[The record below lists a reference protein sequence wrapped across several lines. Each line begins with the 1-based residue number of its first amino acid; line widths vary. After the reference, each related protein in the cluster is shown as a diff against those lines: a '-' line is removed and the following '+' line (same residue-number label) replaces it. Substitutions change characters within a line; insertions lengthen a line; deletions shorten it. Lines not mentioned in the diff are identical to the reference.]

1 MRGAGVCVA
10 VALLATRAHAE
21 DASSLRAEGEDFAK
35 RGLYAEA
42 IEKFKAADRL
52 EPRAQHACMI
62 GLAYLRRDIWAQA
75 ELFLARCKQRSR
87 SGEPLPEWVEDAD
100 KQLADGL
107 ANANVSTVNIVVKPA
122 TAAASVRISGFAPD
136 ETFDPQTMH
145 LPAGTYTLT
154 ISSSG
159 FPSVEKKLELAGTHD
174 TVDVLVDFDAPP
186 PDPVELGVEL
196 SKVPRPRR
204 GTPWLVTGGVLAA
217 FGVGFHIYAA
227 VVRERLKTTRD
238 EYFENETRFDVSRAG
253 AIIGYSA
260 AAVTLGIGL
269 YLRYRDPD
277 NGAILIGA
285 IASDSAY
292 VGVEWRR

>member
-1 MRGAGVCVA
+1 MRCAALCVA
-10 VALLATRAHAE
+10 LAMLSARAHAD
-21 DASSLRAEGEDFAK
+21 DASSLRTEAEDLAK

-62 GLAYLRRDIWAQA
+62 GLAYLRREIWAQA

-87 SGEPLPEWVEDAD
+87 SGEPLPEWIEDAD
-100 KQLADGL
+100 RQLADGL
-107 ANANVSTVNIVVKPA
+107 ATASVSTVSIVVKPA

-145 LPAGTYTLT
+145 LPAGTYTLA

-159 FPSVEKKLELAGTHD
+159 YSPVERTIELAGTHD
-174 TVDVLVDFDAPP
+174 TVEVVVDLDAPP
-186 PDPVELGVEL
+186 PPAEPPVEIRD
-196 SKVPRPRR
+196 RPAAARR
-204 GTPWLVTGGVLAA
+204 GTPLLYTGAA
-217 FGVGFHIYAA
+217 LGALGVGFHIFAA
-227 VVRERLKTTRD
+227 IKREKLQTTRE
-238 EYFENETRFDVSRAG
+238 EYFANETAFDVSRTG
-253 AIIGYSA
+253 AFVCYGA

-269 YLRYRDPD
+269 YLRYRSPRESTRVV
-277 NGAILIGA
+277 GA
-285 IASDSAY
+285 IAGDGVF